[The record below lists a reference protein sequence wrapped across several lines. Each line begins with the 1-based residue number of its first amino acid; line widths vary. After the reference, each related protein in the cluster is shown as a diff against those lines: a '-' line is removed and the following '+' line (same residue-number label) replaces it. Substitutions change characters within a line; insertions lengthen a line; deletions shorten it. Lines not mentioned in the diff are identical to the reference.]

1 MSGFKN
7 FIMRGNLVQLAVA
20 VVIGAQFSGLV
31 KQFVSSFI
39 DPLLALAGGTPNFA
53 TLSFKVHKAT
63 FTYGAFLTDV
73 LSFLIAALVVYFVLV
88 VPVTRLIAFMERNK
102 AATEKD
108 CPVCTMSIPINAQRC
123 PECTSMLVE
132 DSSQSQPAGQSTGV
146 LAPPSYYLRQRLS
159 ATPSTRNGP
168 CRLRQR
174 PRLLV
179 SVASATGM
187 RAGRWRRRQ
196 DVGRGW
202 VVPVTSGGRRRRRGG

>member
-1 MSGFKN
+1 MGGFKN

-53 TLSFKVHKAT
+53 TLSFRVHKAT

-88 VPVTRLIAFMERNK
+88 LPVTRLIAFVERNK

-108 CPVCTMSIPINAQRC
+108 CPQCTMSIPINAQRC
-123 PECTSMLVE
+123 PECTSMLVD
-132 DSSQSQPAGQSTGV
+132 DSGQSQPSGQSKGV
-146 LAPPSYYLRQRLS
+146 LAPPS
-159 ATPSTRNGP
+159 
-168 CRLRQR
+168 
-174 PRLLV
+174 
-179 SVASATGM
+179 
-187 RAGRWRRRQ
+187 
-196 DVGRGW
+196 
-202 VVPVTSGGRRRRRGG
+202 